1 LNAGELRSRDAS
13 SVAAIRKPTELEGRL
28 GYRFKDRALL
38 KKALTHASVR
48 QASAK
53 RRDNERLEFL
63 GDRVLGLAIAELLG
77 DAYPTASEGELARL
91 YNRLVRGGT
100 CAEIARQLDLG
111 ASLVLS
117 DSEAGSG
124 GRDKETILAD
134 ACEALLGAI
143 FQEAGY
149 DKARDIVRRL
159 WADRLEAS
167 LVDIADA
174 KSALQEWAQGQGLD
188 LPDYVEVTREGP
200 DHAPRFTAE
209 VRIKSK
215 KPARGEGASKRAAEQ
230 AAATALLAREGL
242 WKLGKK

>member
-1 LNAGELRSRDAS
+1 M
-13 SVAAIRKPTELEGRL
+13 AAVRKLKDLEARL
-28 GYRFKDRALL
+28 GYVFEDRALL

-63 GDRVLGLAIAELLG
+63 GDRVLGLAIAELLSEV
-77 DAYPTASEGELARL
+77 YPAANEGQLARL

-100 CAEIARQLDLG
+100 CAEVARALELG

-124 GRDKETILAD
+124 GREKETILAD
-134 ACEALLGAI
+134 ACEALLGAV
-143 FQEAGY
+143 FLEAGY
-149 DKARDIVRRL
+149 EKARDVVRAHWGAKL
-159 WADRLEAS
+159 DESSTEA
-167 LVDIADA
+167 ADA

-188 LPDYVEVTREGP
+188 LPQYVEVARHGP

-209 VRIKSK
+209 VSIKGR
-215 KPARGEGASKRAAEQ
+215 KPARGEGANKRAAEQ
-230 AAATALLAREGL
+230 AAAAALLAREGV
-242 WKLGKK
+242 WRRSDE